1 MSIYEAKLVTGASE
15 LMEPVKD
22 GKLSVAL
29 GKPMQWHWHARNW
42 LACCFFLRK
51 GVMCR
56 QGRPG
61 PLNLPV
67 LRELMHWKYWLA
79 RGQKCPCL
87 EKIAGGALRGII
99 LWQQLALP
107 LAGLKVSRIILL
119 MFNGRGPSA
128 AGSQWIGGLLLVVN
142 GEEILQLAGYC
153 GRTSW
158 LTWNGRRIVRM
169 ARTR

>member
-1 MSIYEAKLVTGASE
+1 MSIHEAKLVTGASE

-22 GKLSVAL
+22 GKLALAL

-87 EKIAGGALRGII
+87 EKLQVGALRGII

-128 AGSQWIGGLLLVVN
+128 AGSQWIGASCWSLMERRSFSWQG
-142 GEEILQLAGYC
+142 IAA
-153 GRTSW
+153 SW